1 MSETLFENM
10 LYATAP
16 LVALTNPV
24 AELPIFLSIVEN
36 RSRRGKRKAAVTVAL
51 GVLLVLLVA
60 ALGGLRILDLVGIS
74 LPAFRAAGGLL
85 LVVMGLEMVQGRET
99 ALQRELKTSEDPEDQ
114 LWVPLVMPMLAGP
127 GAIVTTVSLTL
138 RETATSWL
146 PVATI
151 VAIVISALVVLV
163 SLIFAAEIAAHFS
176 RRARSI
182 MIRFFGLVLVA
193 IGFQMGFTGASEFF
207 GLATPSL

>member
-207 GLATPSL
+207 GLTPSL

>member
-1 MSETLFENM
+1 MSNTLLENI

-16 LVALTNPV
+16 LVALTNPL

-36 RSRRGKRKAAVTVAL
+36 RSPRGKRRAALTVSL
-51 GVLLVLLVA
+51 GVLVVLLVA
-60 ALGGLRILDLVGIS
+60 ALGGLRIIDVFGIS

-99 ALQRELKTSEDPEDQ
+99 ALQRELKTTEDPEDQ

-127 GAIVTTVSLTL
+127 GAIVTTVTLTL
-138 RETATSWL
+138 RETASAWL
-146 PVATI
+146 PIATI
-151 VAIVISALVVLV
+151 IAIVISALVVLV
-163 SLIFAAEIAAHFS
+163 SLVFAAQIAAHFS

-193 IGFQMGFTGASEFF
+193 IGFQMGFTGAAEFF
-207 GLATPSL
+207 ALTPPTP

>member
-1 MSETLFENM
+1 MSETLFENI

-24 AELPIFLSIVEN
+24 AELPIFLSIVES

-51 GVLLVLLVA
+51 GVLLVLLIA
-60 ALGGLRILDLVGIS
+60 ALGGLRILDLIGIS

-99 ALQRELKTSEDPEDQ
+99 ALQRELKTHEDPEDQ

-138 RETATSWL
+138 RETTTSWL

-151 VAIVISALVVLV
+151 VAILISALVVLI
-163 SLIFAAEIAAHFS
+163 SLVFAAEIAAHFS

-193 IGFQMGFTGASEFF
+193 IGFQMGFTGAAEFF
-207 GLATPSL
+207 GLAALSP